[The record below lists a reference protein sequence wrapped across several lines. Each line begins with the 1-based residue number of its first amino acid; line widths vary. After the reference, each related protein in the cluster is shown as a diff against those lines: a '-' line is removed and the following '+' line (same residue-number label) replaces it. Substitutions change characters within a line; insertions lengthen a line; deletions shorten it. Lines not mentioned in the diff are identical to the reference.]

1 MFESLG
7 TSVKLIPAEA
17 HWQLGRTESHGGWF
31 ARVLE
36 KVIKEHSPSDK
47 LAWERCVKHAHVK
60 NQMIQNYGFTP
71 HQFVFGKKPTIPGDL
86 LNEPLHVIP
95 ATAGLLD
102 SEIQEAQSIRA
113 SARKAVVELQDDRAL
128 RQALLARPRVS
139 QEFRAGELVAYWRE
153 QKYSQAQKTV
163 VQGGCWHGTAM
174 IIGKVGRNY
183 VIAHRKQ
190 IFRCAPEQLRP
201 ATSEEKTL
209 VQTPEAE
216 LLGIKDLIEGGTF
229 KGKQYVDLV
238 PGQYPP
244 TVEASAQPATPLA
257 QLPVSGDAEEV
268 QRPAAPEVPEP
279 SVPAPS
285 VLEGE
290 SSVTPGQINHEE
302 HPNMNSQ
309 VPEMPGVSST
319 PTEPE
324 QSSSSYGPIRRRVHG
339 KSDENALY
347 RPPAM
352 REDDFIEIMREVVP
366 QLVDQAIEQVQ
377 SEASDRTP
385 AMKRALEDPETPDP
399 HRSKPSSEEAMSAAL
414 DHGGEEVLLVE
425 EMNACNNDIDV
436 LIAAHVQKK
445 ATKELPHSGNT
456 ADLQKLVNES
466 KAAEWS
472 TILEKGAVKVHYG
485 KKAQALKEKHPDRFI
500 GSRFVITRKAVEE
513 GVNVNVDDPTTYK
526 IKSRWCLQGHLDPD
540 LDRKVQDGVL
550 QSPTLSQHSR
560 VLLMQI
566 LVSHRWTLDLG
577 GIKGAFME
585 AGPLDPRYR
594 PLFAHV
600 PSGDIPGVPPD
611 AVLEVT
617 GNVYGQNDAPAAWY
631 RTFDH
636 EACSAG
642 WTRSRFGPCL
652 YTLRTS
658 GPESTLVGVM
668 GVHVDDI
675 AVGGMG
681 PLYQQ
686 SIEQLGRRFPF
697 RKWRTGAGEFVVL
710 STIKILLPKRF
721 RCPNLPS
728 PKVSNQ
734 RMCPKE
740 SKQKNLWIPLRF
752 DCCEVS
758 TVASTGLPTNPGQ
771 T

>member
-1 MFESLG
+1 MKALNLVDQASCFQVMIPFHDRETSELLRKLVEDHWMRWAGPPTEAIMDPAQTMLGEALQALFESLG
-7 TSVKLIPAEA
+7 TSVKFIPAEA
-17 HWQLGRTESHGGWF
+17 HWQLGRTEGHGGWL

-36 KVIKEHSPSDK
+36 KVIKEHSPGDK
-47 LAWERCVKHAHVK
+47 LAWERCVKHAYVK

-71 HQFVFGKKPTIPGDL
+71 HQFVFGKNLTIPGDL

-139 QEFRAGELVAYWRE
+139 QEFRAGELVAYWCE

-229 KGKQYVDLV
+229 KGKQYVDSV

-244 TVEASAQPATPLA
+244 TVAASAQTATPLA
-257 QLPVSGDAEEV
+257 QLPVPADSEDV
-268 QRPAAPEVPEP
+268 QGPAAPEVPEP

-285 VLEGE
+285 VLEGK
-290 SSVTPGQINHEE
+290 SGDVPDQINREE
-302 HPNMNSQ
+302 HPTIDSQ
-309 VPEMPGVSST
+309 VPEVPGVSNT

-324 QSSSSYGPIRRRVHG
+324 QSSSWYGPIRRLVHG

-366 QLVDQAIEQVQ
+366 QLVDLAMKQVQ
-377 SEASDRTP
+377 SEASDRAP

-399 HRSKPSSEEAMSAAL
+399 HRSKPSSEETMSAAL
-414 DHGGEEVLLVE
+414 DRGGEEVLLVE
-425 EMNACNNDIDV
+425 EMNACNHDINV

-445 ATKELPHSGNT
+445 ATKELPHSGNA
-456 ADLQKLVNES
+456 ADLQKLINES

-485 KKAQALKEKHPDRFI
+485 KKAQSLKEKHPDRFI
-500 GSRFVITRKAVEE
+500 GSHFVITRKAIEE
-513 GVNVNVDDPTTYK
+513 GVNVNVDDPTTHK
-526 IKSRWCLQGHLDPD
+526 IKSRW
-540 LDRKVQDGVL
+540 V
-550 QSPTLSQHSR
+550 
-560 VLLMQI
+560 I
-566 LVSHRWTLDLG
+566 WTLTW
-577 GIKGAFME
+577 
-585 AGPLDPRYR
+585 
-594 PLFAHV
+594 
-600 PSGDIPGVPPD
+600 
-611 AVLEVT
+611 T
-617 GNVYGQNDAPAAWY
+617 G
-631 RTFDH
+631 
-636 EACSAG
+636 
-642 WTRSRFGPCL
+642 
-652 YTLRTS
+652 
-658 GPESTLVGVM
+658 
-668 GVHVDDI
+668 
-675 AVGGMG
+675 
-681 PLYQQ
+681 
-686 SIEQLGRRFPF
+686 
-697 RKWRTGAGEFVVL
+697 
-710 STIKILLPKRF
+710 RF
-721 RCPNLPS
+721 R
-728 PKVSNQ
+728 
-734 RMCPKE
+734 ME
-740 SKQKNLWIPLRF
+740 
-752 DCCEVS
+752 CC
-758 TVASTGLPTNPGQ
+758 NPQ
-771 T
+771 L

>member
-1 MFESLG
+1 MKALNLVDQASCFQVMIPFHDRETSELLRKLVEDHWMRWAGPPTEAIMDPAQTMLGEALQALFESLG
-7 TSVKLIPAEA
+7 TSVKFIPAEA
-17 HWQLGRTESHGGWF
+17 HWQLGRTEGHGGWL

-36 KVIKEHSPSDK
+36 KVIKEHSPGDK
-47 LAWERCVKHAHVK
+47 LAWERCVKHAYVK

-71 HQFVFGKKPTIPGDL
+71 HQFVFGKNLTIPGDL

-139 QEFRAGELVAYWRE
+139 QEFRAGELVAYWCE

-229 KGKQYVDLV
+229 KGKQYVDSV

-244 TVEASAQPATPLA
+244 TVAASAQTATPLA
-257 QLPVSGDAEEV
+257 QLPVPADSEDV
-268 QRPAAPEVPEP
+268 QGPAAPEVPEP

-285 VLEGE
+285 VLEGK
-290 SSVTPGQINHEE
+290 SGDVPDQINREE
-302 HPNMNSQ
+302 HPTIDSQ
-309 VPEMPGVSST
+309 VPEVPGVSNT

-324 QSSSSYGPIRRRVHG
+324 QSSSWYGPIRRRVHG

-366 QLVDQAIEQVQ
+366 QLVDLAMKQVQ
-377 SEASDRTP
+377 SEASDRAP

-399 HRSKPSSEEAMSAAL
+399 HRSKPSSEETMSAAL
-414 DHGGEEVLLVE
+414 DRGGEEVLLVE
-425 EMNACNNDIDV
+425 EMNACNNDINV

-445 ATKELPHSGNT
+445 ATKELPHSGNA
-456 ADLQKLVNES
+456 ADLQKLINES

-485 KKAQALKEKHPDRFI
+485 KKAQSLKEKHPDRFI
-500 GSRFVITRKAVEE
+500 GSHFVITRKAIEE

-526 IKSRWCLQGHLDPD
+526 IKSRW
-540 LDRKVQDGVL
+540 V
-550 QSPTLSQHSR
+550 
-560 VLLMQI
+560 I
-566 LVSHRWTLDLG
+566 WTLTW
-577 GIKGAFME
+577 
-585 AGPLDPRYR
+585 
-594 PLFAHV
+594 
-600 PSGDIPGVPPD
+600 
-611 AVLEVT
+611 T
-617 GNVYGQNDAPAAWY
+617 G
-631 RTFDH
+631 
-636 EACSAG
+636 
-642 WTRSRFGPCL
+642 
-652 YTLRTS
+652 
-658 GPESTLVGVM
+658 
-668 GVHVDDI
+668 
-675 AVGGMG
+675 
-681 PLYQQ
+681 
-686 SIEQLGRRFPF
+686 
-697 RKWRTGAGEFVVL
+697 
-710 STIKILLPKRF
+710 RF
-721 RCPNLPS
+721 R
-728 PKVSNQ
+728 
-734 RMCPKE
+734 ME
-740 SKQKNLWIPLRF
+740 
-752 DCCEVS
+752 CC
-758 TVASTGLPTNPGQ
+758 NPQ
-771 T
+771 L

>member
-1 MFESLG
+1 
-7 TSVKLIPAEA
+7 
-17 HWQLGRTESHGGWF
+17 
-31 ARVLE
+31 
-36 KVIKEHSPSDK
+36 
-47 LAWERCVKHAHVK
+47 
-60 NQMIQNYGFTP
+60 
-71 HQFVFGKKPTIPGDL
+71 
-86 LNEPLHVIP
+86 
-95 ATAGLLD
+95 
-102 SEIQEAQSIRA
+102 
-113 SARKAVVELQDDRAL
+113 
-128 RQALLARPRVS
+128 
-139 QEFRAGELVAYWRE
+139 
-153 QKYSQAQKTV
+153 
-163 VQGGCWHGTAM
+163 M
-174 IIGKVGRNY
+174 IIGKVGRNN

-472 TILEKGAVKVHYG
+472 TILEKGAVKVHNG

-600 PSGDIPGVPPD
+600 PSGGIPGVP
-611 AVLEVT
+611 
-617 GNVYGQNDAPAAWY
+617 
-631 RTFDH
+631 
-636 EACSAG
+636 S
-642 WTRSRFGPCL
+642 S
-652 YTLRTS
+652 
-658 GPESTLVGVM
+658 
-668 GVHVDDI
+668 
-675 AVGGMG
+675 
-681 PLYQQ
+681 
-686 SIEQLGRRFPF
+686 
-697 RKWRTGAGEFVVL
+697 
-710 STIKILLPKRF
+710 
-721 RCPNLPS
+721 
-728 PKVSNQ
+728 
-734 RMCPKE
+734 
-740 SKQKNLWIPLRF
+740 
-752 DCCEVS
+752 
-758 TVASTGLPTNPGQ
+758 
-771 T
+771 